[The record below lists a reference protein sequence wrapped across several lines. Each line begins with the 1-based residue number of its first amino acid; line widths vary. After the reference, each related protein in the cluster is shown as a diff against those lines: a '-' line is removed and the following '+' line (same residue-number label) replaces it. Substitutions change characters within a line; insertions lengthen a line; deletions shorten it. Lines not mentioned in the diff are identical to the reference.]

1 MYGGP
6 GEAQGQ
12 PGKARLM
19 YSDLKASKAPERA
32 WQAQR
37 TVCSGDSSGDTMTC
51 ECFRDVRHH
60 EMMMMR
66 HQEFRIM
73 RTVLCAGLR
82 LDRLMA

>member
-1 MYGGP
+1 
-6 GEAQGQ
+6 
-12 PGKARLM
+12 
-19 YSDLKASKAPERA
+19 
-32 WQAQR
+32 
-37 TVCSGDSSGDTMTC
+37 MTC